1 MIFISYS
8 SRDYDTA
15 RTIKKVLESN
25 GKDDRPDERINYDR
39 QVWKIYLILRW

>member
-25 GKDDRPDERINYDR
+25 GIECWMAPEIACWEAGK
-39 QVWKIYLILRW
+39 KI